1 MRIFIIFFVTA
12 CTVWGCSLCGCSED
26 KPTKSVDKVVEA
38 SVDSSEEDDSVPS
51 VDVPHEASDT
61 VSLASEA
68 TP

>member
-1 MRIFIIFFVTA
+1 MIRIFIIFFVTA

-26 KPTKSVDKVVEA
+26 KPSKSGDNVIETP
-38 SVDSSEEDDSVPS
+38 VDSDDTVPAG
-51 VDVPHEASDT
+51 DVPHEASDT